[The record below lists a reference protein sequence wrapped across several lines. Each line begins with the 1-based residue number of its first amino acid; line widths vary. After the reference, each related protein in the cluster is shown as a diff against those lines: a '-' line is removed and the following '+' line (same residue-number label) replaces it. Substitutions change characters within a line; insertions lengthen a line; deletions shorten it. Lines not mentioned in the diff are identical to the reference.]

1 MAPNAAK
8 TIFCFVFFV
17 ENFVLLIKTH
27 LETIIP
33 ALLVGQR
40 TCEQYCCAVLAG
52 FSLVNNG
59 VNSAVRPTDRPAW
72 PASSDPFQCHRP
84 ASAAAAARRTGHHRD
99 GERAGRPA
107 GTFRQPTGLTQ

>member
-72 PASSDPFQCHRP
+72 PASFDPFQCDRP
-84 ASAAAAARRTGHHRD
+84 ASNSSSKANRPPPATVGVPCRP
-99 GERAGRPA
+99 GRSVSP
-107 GTFRQPTGLTQ
+107 LD